1 MKPPRFT
8 TILFAGLVT
17 GSLLM
22 GCGHKHE
29 AGDGQGH
36 DHDHDK
42 EAVHGEN
49 SPNASSRSEPLNRGL
64 GSGSAGVSPA
74 TSFAADSNEPARRQR
89 SQVHGEGD
97 GHDHSEEASHTG
109 HDEHG
114 HEEGSPSG
122 ASFKVGKGVSVTEE
136 TKKLLGLEV
145 ADVTE
150 RKLPNQIRLTVQ
162 VFGEKHHH
170 LPNQADHSGCDVH
183 GSAFVAADTAAFVKA
198 GQPVQVLKSTTNSL
212 AGVVLAV
219 QKALALGE
227 SEVIVGVS
235 NAITALK
242 AGEFVPAQI
251 SLPRDKAVAV
261 VPQSALLRTAEG
273 TYVYAVNGEAYL
285 RTPVKTGAEADG
297 WVEITDGLLAG
308 DQVVTTPVQTL
319 WLVELRATKGGGH
332 SH

>member
-1 MKPPRFT
+1 MKPPHFI
-8 TILFAGLVT
+8 TILFVGLVT
-17 GSLLM
+17 GSLLA

-49 SPNASSRSEPLNRGL
+49 SPNAISRSEPLSQDL
-64 GSGSAGVSPA
+64 GSGSAAVSPV

-89 SQVHGEGD
+89 SQVHEEGD
-97 GHDHSEEASHTG
+97 GRDHAKEASRG
-109 HDEHG
+109 ELDEHG
-114 HEEGSPSG
+114 HEEESPSG
-122 ASFKVGKGVSVTEE
+122 ASFKAGKGVSVTDE
-136 TKKLLGLEV
+136 TKKLLSLEV

-198 GQPVQVLKSTTNSL
+198 GQPVQVLKNTTNSL

-235 NAITALK
+235 NAATSLK
-242 AGEFVPAQI
+242 PGEFVPARI
-251 SLPRDKAVAV
+251 SLPRDVAVTV

-273 TYVYAVNGEAYL
+273 AFVYAVNGDAYL

-297 WVEITDGLLAG
+297 WLEITDGLRAG